1 MSNRQQNTVPGKTN
15 SAILTEGP
23 SRAAARA
30 MLRGVGFSKEDLHK
44 PIIGIANTWTEI
56 GPCNFHLRH
65 IAEAVKQGIREAGGT
80 PMEFNTVTISDGI
93 TMGTEGMKAS
103 LISREVIADSIE
115 LVTRGNSFDGLV
127 CIAGCDKNMPA
138 AIMALARLDIPGLML
153 YGGSIMPGHLQI
165 GPDGKPLA
173 SASDPSS
180 RPEPQSA
187 QNPSSRPEPQSA
199 LNPSSQ
205 PEPQNPLNPSSR
217 PEAQSAGAE
226 RPLYFAPAPSQ
237 ASHQIDITI
246 QAVFEAIGSHAAG
259 KISDAQLEAVEAN
272 ACPGPGA
279 CGGQFTANTMAMAG
293 EFLGISPIQLTGVP
307 AMDRAKHEASREAGR
322 CVMDLVRKG
331 TKPSQ
336 ILTREALQN
345 AITAVC
351 ASGGSTN
358 AVLHLT
364 AIAHELGI
372 ELTLEDYDRI
382 SETTPFICDLT
393 PGGQYVAKD
402 YQDAGG
408 SRVLAKRL
416 LQRGQLHDGLTVTGK
431 TLHEEAQRAE
441 ETPNQRVIREWS
453 NPLKP
458 TGGLVILRG
467 NLAPEGCVV
476 KVAGH
481 ERIHHTGPARV
492 FNSED
497 DAFHAVE
504 AGEIHPNDI
513 LVIRYEGP
521 RGGPGMREMLAVT
534 AAIKGIPELSET
546 VALLTDGRFS
556 GATRGLMAGHVAP
569 EAQLG
574 GPIAAVREG
583 DTITFD
589 IPNRQLTLNIPDEEI
604 AARLKKFQA
613 PEPRYKRGVFAK
625 YANSVSSA
633 SQGAVTT

>member
-1 MSNRQQNTVPGKTN
+1 MEGILILSNEINPKKN
-15 SAILTEGP
+15 SIVLTEGP
-23 SRAAARA
+23 NRAAARA
-30 MLRGVGFSKEDLHK
+30 MLRSVGFQKEDLHK

-56 GPCNFHLRH
+56 GPCNFHLRQV
-65 IAEAVKQGIREAGGT
+65 AEAVKQGVREAGGT

-115 LVTRGNSFDGLV
+115 LVTRGNSFDGLI

-153 YGGSIMPGHLQI
+153 YGGSIAPGHLPQ
-165 GPDGKPLA
+165 PDG
-173 SASDPSS
+173 SS
-180 RPEPQSA
+180 K
-187 QNPSSRPEPQSA
+187 
-199 LNPSSQ
+199 
-205 PEPQNPLNPSSR
+205 
-217 PEAQSAGAE
+217 
-226 RPLYFAPAPSQ
+226 
-237 ASHQIDITI
+237 DITI
-246 QAVFEAIGSHAAG
+246 LNVFEAIGSHAAG
-259 KISDAQLEAVEAN
+259 KINDDQLEAVEAA

-307 AMDRAKHEASREAGR
+307 AMSADKAKASREAGKL
-322 CVMDLVRKG
+322 VMQLARQDLR
-331 TKPSQ
+331 PSK
-336 ILTREALQN
+336 ILTRKSLEN

-358 AVLHLT
+358 AVLHLI
-364 AIAHELGI
+364 AIAAELNI
-372 ELTLEDYDRI
+372 PLSVDDFDKI
-382 SETTPFICDLT
+382 SEHVPFICDLS
-393 PGGQYVAKD
+393 PGGKYVAKD

-408 SRVLAKRL
+408 SRLLAKRL
-416 LQRGQLHDGLTVTGK
+416 LDAGLLHGDQITVTSK
-431 TLHEEAQRAE
+431 TLAEEAQHAV
-441 ETPNQRVIREWS
+441 ETPNQPVIHTLDK
-453 NPLKP
+453 PLKP
-458 TGGLVILRG
+458 TGGLVILKG
-467 NLAPEGCVV
+467 NLAPEGCVI

-481 ERIHHTGPARV
+481 ERLFHQGPARV
-492 FNSED
+492 FDSED
-497 DAFHAVE
+497 ACFAAVE
-504 AGEIHPNDI
+504 SGKINPSDV

-574 GPIAAVREG
+574 GPIAAVHEG

-589 IPNRQLTLNIPDEEI
+589 IPHRELRLEVPAEEI
-604 AARLKKFQA
+604 AKRLKSWQA
-613 PEPRYKRGVFAK
+613 PAPHYKRGVFAK

-633 SQGAVTT
+633 SEGAVTT

>member
-1 MSNRQQNTVPGKTN
+1 MSNELDRAKKN
-15 SAILTEGP
+15 SRVLTEGP

-56 GPCNFHLRH
+56 GPCNFHLRD
-65 IAEAVKQGIREAGGT
+65 IAEAVKEGIREAGGT

-127 CIAGCDKNMPA
+127 CIAGCDKNMPG
-138 AIMALARLDIPGLML
+138 AIMALARLDIPGMML
-153 YGGSIMPGHLQI
+153 YGGSIAPGHMHVAA
-165 GPDGKPLA
+165 DGKT
-173 SASDPSS
+173 
-180 RPEPQSA
+180 PEPG
-187 QNPSSRPEPQSA
+187 SSKE
-199 LNPSSQ
+199 
-205 PEPQNPLNPSSR
+205 
-217 PEAQSAGAE
+217 
-226 RPLYFAPAPSQ
+226 
-237 ASHQIDITI
+237 IDITI
-246 QAVFEAIGSHAAG
+246 QQVFEAIGAHAAG
-259 KISDAQLEAVEAN
+259 KITDAQLEEVEGS

-279 CGGQFTANTMAMAG
+279 CGGQFTANTMAMSG
-293 EFLGISPIQLTGVP
+293 EFLGISPMQITGVP
-307 AMDRAKHEASREAGR
+307 AMSKEKHAASRAAGR
-322 CVMDLVRKG
+322 MVMDLVRSG
-331 TKPSQ
+331 LKPSQ
-336 ILTREALQN
+336 IITRQSLED
-345 AITAVC
+345 AIAAVC

-358 AVLHLT
+358 AVLHLI
-364 AIAHELGI
+364 AIAHELNI
-372 ELTLEDYDRI
+372 PITMDDFDRI
-382 SETTPFICDLT
+382 SERTPFICDLQ
-393 PGGQYVAKD
+393 PGGKYVARD

-416 LQRGQLHDGLTVTGK
+416 LDKGLLHGK
-431 TLHEEAQRAE
+431 TLTVSGKSLREESQSAK
-441 ETPNQRVIREWS
+441 ETAGQIIIREWS
-453 NPLKP
+453 SPLKP
-458 TGGLVILRG
+458 TGGLVILKG
-467 NLAPEGCVV
+467 NLAPEGCVI

-481 ERIHHTGPARV
+481 ERLNHTGPARV
-492 FNSED
+492 FDSED
-497 DAFHAVE
+497 ACFAAVE
-504 AGEIHPNDI
+504 AGKINPSDV

-574 GPIAAVREG
+574 GPIAAVHEG

-589 IPNRQLTLNIPDEEI
+589 IPNRELRLEVPAEEI
-604 AARLKKFQA
+604 AKRLKAVKQ

-625 YANSVSSA
+625 YVNTVSSA
-633 SQGAVTT
+633 SEGAVTT